1 MVHHWFGN
9 SIFFFFCILI
19 GKEDQKQFTFMKN
32 SDLSFALGYINS
44 PNLSHNMKKMNHLNI
59 LQNTTLV
66 HFYWQHHAD

>member
-32 SDLSFALGYINS
+32 SDLGFALGYINS
-44 PNLSHNMKKMNHLNI
+44 PNLRS
-59 LQNTTLV
+59 
-66 HFYWQHHAD
+66 